1 MPRFIGDIVRERRES
16 LGLNQTQL
24 AERLDK
30 DQSYVSRFENNE
42 FPNPHRSTLQ
52 KMANA
57 LETPISYFLQ
67 DGMNDALKESF
78 ANNAL
83 KEIPLLTG
91 TISASTFTHSFT
103 EWEGE
108 MIAVPVKNIKNK
120 VAWKISGHSMDAPD
134 GTGYQDGEVVIL
146 DNSVQFLDGDH
157 VVAENDHGVTI
168 KEIKIIKDGSKE
180 GTIELRPLN
189 PDYPTIKLKKSEK
202 FEILGVVIA
211 SYRER
216 KRKKR

>member
-1 MPRFIGDIVRERRES
+1 MTPG
-16 LGLNQTQL
+16 
-24 AERLDK
+24 ERLRNIRNQK
-30 DQSYVSRFENNE
+30 GFTQIGLEKISGIQRTNLSGYENNRTKIGIE
-42 FPNPHRSTLQ
+42 VATKLA
-52 KMANA
+52 KA
-57 LETPISYFLQ
+57 LDCEPADILFGGKQT
-67 DGMNDALKESF
+67 LKEAF

-91 TISASTFTHSFT
+91 TVSASTFTHSFT

-216 KRKKR
+216 KRKKRG